1 MTYLIFDSL
10 SKLTKIGTT
19 KNLQSR
25 IQTLSTAN
33 LNLHLIYC
41 TNVNIEKLL
50 HKIYKNRKIKREWF
64 QLTFQDIE
72 NIIEL
77 VELEFYK

>member
-1 MTYLIFDSL
+1 MVYLIFDSL

-19 KNLQSR
+19 ENLKSR
-25 IQTLSTAN
+25 ISTLSTAN
-33 LNLHLIYC
+33 LNLHLLYY

-50 HKIYKNRKIKREWF
+50 HKIYKDKKVKKEWF
-64 QLTFQDIE
+64 QLTLQDVE

-77 VELEFYK
+77 VELKFYK